1 MSQKCN
7 MCQKLS
13 KTPPTTLSTKLETN
27 ITIGNHEQVHRVS
40 ESIPS
45 LEDTTNDVT
54 EEQNDDQNSTKSQNE
69 PPTSI
74 TTKETLSQISDNQE
88 IRFTS

>member
-1 MSQKCN
+1 
-7 MCQKLS
+7 
-13 KTPPTTLSTKLETN
+13 
-27 ITIGNHEQVHRVS
+27 VS

-88 IRFTS
+88 IPFTS